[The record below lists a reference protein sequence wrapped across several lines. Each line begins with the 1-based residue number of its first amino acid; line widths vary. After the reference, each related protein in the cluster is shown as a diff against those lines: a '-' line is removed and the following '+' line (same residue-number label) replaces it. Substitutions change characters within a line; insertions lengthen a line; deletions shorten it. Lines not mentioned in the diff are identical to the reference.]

1 MRDQEIPSTA
11 NRSDPTTIREI
22 HRKIEGE
29 VSRHLNAAGRAQ
41 RKIVASMGAT
51 VVAAAECGRAL
62 LDLQAIAPT
71 GQSTALITEGFCTP
85 NGVSLKTAQRYMA
98 IARQSEVICRQLREE
113 NKEWD
118 QRSDQEIL
126 SVLSI
131 NQALDLIQKL
141 RTGSQTHLGLTSA
154 PPAAGRPSAADQWM
168 ITPEYASVIRQFCG
182 RFQSDLTT
190 APDANPLEALRTIDI
205 DAIDSTM
212 EFLPGVHWSMP
223 GTDKG
228 RVDRICQL
236 AASTHRQS
244 TDREF
249 LLLVPILSAAGS
261 PCVAQYPRAFN
272 PSPVQLMNLA
282 TGKVKAMS
290 APHMLLFVSS
300 SDRFRHFAQSFSTS
314 HHVYLPFQ
322 S

>member
-1 MRDQEIPSTA
+1 
-11 NRSDPTTIREI
+11 
-22 HRKIEGE
+22 
-29 VSRHLNAAGRAQ
+29 
-41 RKIVASMGAT
+41 
-51 VVAAAECGRAL
+51 
-62 LDLQAIAPT
+62 
-71 GQSTALITEGFCTP
+71 
-85 NGVSLKTAQRYMA
+85 
-98 IARQSEVICRQLREE
+98 
-113 NKEWD
+113 
-118 QRSDQEIL
+118 
-126 SVLSI
+126 
-131 NQALDLIQKL
+131 
-141 RTGSQTHLGLTSA
+141 
-154 PPAAGRPSAADQWM
+154 
-168 ITPEYASVIRQFCG
+168 
-182 RFQSDLTT
+182 
-190 APDANPLEALRTIDI
+190 
-205 DAIDSTM
+205 
-212 EFLPGVHWSMP
+212 MP

>member
-71 GQSTALITEGFCTP
+71 GQSTA
-85 NGVSLKTAQRYMA
+85 QRYMA

-113 NKEWD
+113 NEEWD

-141 RTGSQTHLGLTSA
+141 RTGSQTHLGLTLA
-154 PPAAGRPSAADQWM
+154 PPAAGRPSPADQWM

-212 EFLPGVHWSMP
+212 EFSPGVHWSMP